1 MSLWRQVTRGFY
13 GLLNRTEQDRG
24 IDDEVRHYFEEAT
37 AAYRERGL
45 SEKMHAG
52 QRAGSWETRTRPKS
66 RCARMDGRTRSE
78 HFCSICA
85 SQLDNCAGI
94 WVSLPSAFSLLRSAL
109 APAQQSSAPS
119 IRFFS
124 NRSRNLIP
132 AAF

>member
-24 IDDEVRHYFEEAT
+24 IDDEVRHHYFEEAT

-66 RCARMDGRTRSE
+66 RCALMDGKTRSE
-78 HFCSICA
+78 HFSLTCA
-85 SQLDNCAGI
+85 SLHANCAGI
-94 WVSLPSAFSLLRSAL
+94 RGSQPLQLLL
-109 APAQQSSAPS
+109 
-119 IRFFS
+119 
-124 NRSRNLIP
+124 SR
-132 AAF
+132 